1 MSQSYNTT
9 LVNKIIA
16 DFQKGEKNTSFE
28 KLKEFLNTNK
38 EDNIARY
45 NFALMCEELNYT
57 DLAIDN
63 YYQVIEN
70 DSKHWRSRF
79 NLYLIFINQT
89 FRNE

>member
-45 NFALMCEELNYT
+45 NFALMC
-57 DLAIDN
+57 
-63 YYQVIEN
+63 
-70 DSKHWRSRF
+70 
-79 NLYLIFINQT
+79 
-89 FRNE
+89 